1 MKLADLKP
9 KNVDFELC
17 GLALTYRPSTIADD
31 LKAQELCGGQKELAA
46 AFENYDFEKLSLI
59 AWYQLDIESQKK
71 ILNRTEGV
79 YIDPETGVETKVN
92 TTPLQRFRH
101 LFVGIGDQIT
111 LIVNLIKCRGINI
124 PDLDDGEEL
133 EKWTDQLKEAL
144 PSIGQ

>member
-31 LKAQELCGGQKELAA
+31 LKARELCGGQKELAA

-59 AWYQLDIESQKK
+59 AWYQLGIESQRK
-71 ILNRTEGV
+71 ISESVEGI
-79 YIDPETGVETKVN
+79 YIDPLSGDEKTAN
-92 TTPLQRFRH
+92 LTPLDKFRH

-124 PDLDDGEEL
+124 PDLGDEKEL
-133 EKWTDQLKEAL
+133 EKWVDQLREAL